1 VARNFVEGAFH
12 GKGRYYRLICGD
24 DVEPIAS
31 LKAVLQRAGQAD
43 IVIPYHTKVTGRPL
57 HRRLISRLYTR
68 LVNLASG
75 QRLHYYNGLPLYL
88 RRDVMRFHVE
98 ATGLGYQA
106 EFLLRLLQEGRSYI
120 EVPMVASDRGGST
133 ALNLRNFI
141 SVGYTIFKIIA
152 KRFRN
157 WLDD

>member
-1 VARNFVEGAFH
+1 MIEQ
-12 GKGRYYRLICGD
+12 
-24 DVEPIAS
+24 S
-31 LKAVLQRAGQAD
+31 VLQGFLAFVAFVVYVAAVALALRVFRQREPALV
-43 IVIPYHTKVTGRPL
+43 VIALGGVIFLAAVPAFL
-57 HRRLISRLYTR
+57 LACQSMNLWTR

-141 SVGYTIFKIIA
+141 SVGYRLQDHSQA
-152 KRFRN
+152 VSQ
-157 WLDD
+157 LA